1 MMHFFKKLI
10 ITLAAASLLGACS
23 TERESRVHS
32 PALETM
38 TEAAGKEAVR
48 MIKTPIE
55 KAQAVAD
62 KEEQRAK
69 EMDEKFQE

>member
-1 MMHFFKKLI
+1 MMHFFKTLI

-23 TERESRVHS
+23 SDNDKE
-32 PALETM
+32 PQKGKIETM